1 MYHDNKFPETITA
14 VFPKAADNKYSNGVI
29 SFTLFP
35 GHMSP
40 SIDQPLTFLIGFR
53 QYLHYHFH
61 AIKASLHTKMRKRV
75 EIFQRVITKAKREQE
90 TQKKYKDTIGGTQ
103 IEDLKEEKKVEE
115 VFSFANG
122 GK

>member
-1 MYHDNKFPETITA
+1 VSFSLNFDNVTDRALARIFLLEFADTKRLVKNPPSIMYHDNKFPETITA

-35 GHMSP
+35 GHMNP

-75 EIFQRVITKAKREQE
+75 EIF
-90 TQKKYKDTIGGTQ
+90 
-103 IEDLKEEKKVEE
+103 
-115 VFSFANG
+115 
-122 GK
+122 